1 MGYKPNSLGVR
12 NFRQKPNLCD
22 WIKCESFWV
31 FNEFSL
37 KSIFNYKMWWGG
49 MGWPIKL
56 AHCGFRE
63 KTCFDKIYL
72 AIILYLKTFEMAE
85 NGNWNSLC
93 LKQRDYL
100 VAI

>member
-12 NFRQKPNLCD
+12 NFRRAQSLWLEKMCIFLG
-22 WIKCESFWV
+22 F

-56 AHCGFRE
+56 AHYGFRE
-63 KTCFDKIYL
+63 NTYFNKIYL
-72 AIILYLKTFEMAE
+72 AIILYLKNFEMAE